1 MRTVTQGIVGTS
13 MPSFALLPAAEL
25 NAVVD
30 YVILLAQ
37 RGETELLLIAYAEA
51 EEEMIENTGIMPLLF
66 FGFQNIV
73 SSKVKGWEE
82 NVMDVHPSRFITVE
96 R

>member
-1 MRTVTQGIVGTS
+1 MDAAAASGADSEKR
-13 MPSFALLPAAEL
+13 MNLL
-25 NAVVD
+25 
-30 YVILLAQ
+30 
-37 RGETELLLIAYAEA
+37 AEA